1 MKFARYADDAIIHCV
16 SKAHAE
22 FILRKVN
29 ERMQQCGL
37 ELHKDKTKIVYCN
50 DWRRPGDYPIVKF
63 DFLKF
68 SFQPRTAKS
77 KKPGKLFLGYDCAIS
92 ISSKKRIADKLE
104 NLDIQSMG
112 FKSIVGIAQHLNPYI
127 RGWINYYGKFRI
139 SALKPIF
146 YLLHSRILRW
156 ARKRYKRY
164 KTSLKK
170 AGKWLKTMRRQFP
183 YLFYHWQLGF

>member
-104 NLDIQSMG
+104 KLDIQ
-112 FKSIVGIAQHLNPYI
+112 SIVGIAQHFLA
-127 RGWINYYGKFRI
+127 F
-139 SALKPIF
+139 A
-146 YLLHSRILRW
+146 
-156 ARKRYKRY
+156 
-164 KTSLKK
+164 
-170 AGKWLKTMRRQFP
+170 
-183 YLFYHWQLGF
+183 